1 VQKAK
6 EMDLLA
12 KVTGQSRAAK
22 EKEREELM
30 ADGQFR
36 AAMAGLG
43 PEVEAS
49 ASTLIQAM
57 PTKEMQNFAKD
68 MIANGTATNE
78 SSRALLAQFPQL
90 GKQFTDLHRQTQS
103 NVAISKQQMNQTM
116 NIGRVEGPASLKRIK
131 TAAAANESLHGVAAS
146 AAAFGRVQEDAIK
159 IGEDQQDST
168 TKNTDKMAEA
178 LNKSKEKLAEFSN
191 GFQMALA
198 NSGLLD
204 LLMSAFS
211 TLANFVMTWVVPA
224 FNIIAA
230 VLQKVW
236 TGFTILLAPVIDLI
250 SSKLGGGGL
259 AGTIETIDGIMNAVF
274 PVLSSIVRGAIT
286 AFEGIWTAVMSLFD
300 PFQRLFDA
308 FGVGSDAT
316 TVLTDYFLFLG
327 ETIGG
332 VAEFLGAYFGMLIDA
347 VTFVVHW
354 FKEVVNKSEFLTKV
368 FSAVGDA
375 VKVSISTIRA
385 YLSAEGF
392 RSLMELL
399 TDKFMGLVDTILDLI
414 PEWAGGISD
423 EEKKKRDEE
432 RALRATAR
440 DARLEAVLAE
450 KDQKLKAAKEGVK
463 QDSAK
468 FQQQKLHL
476 GKMGGLQKEEE
487 DAKKKAAESKIPK
500 DYTDTTKLLGAE
512 LQAQQSDILP
522 PKTKEEAK
530 AAVANIKPVGKAS
543 EDLLA
548 AGASLDVIAKEKA
561 AKAKADAEVKAKAE
575 ADAKTKADA
584 DAKTKADAESKT
596 KEEKN
601 KKPESAETLL
611 AELNTKM
618 AQLLKHAATTTS
630 NTYATYEAAKS
641 LNGNLYKA

>member
-1 VQKAK
+1 
-6 EMDLLA
+6 
-12 KVTGQSRAAK
+12 
-22 EKEREELM
+22 
-30 ADGQFR
+30 
-36 AAMAGLG
+36 
-43 PEVEAS
+43 
-49 ASTLIQAM
+49 
-57 PTKEMQNFAKD
+57 
-68 MIANGTATNE
+68 
-78 SSRALLAQFPQL
+78 
-90 GKQFTDLHRQTQS
+90 
-103 NVAISKQQMNQTM
+103 
-116 NIGRVEGPASLKRIK
+116 
-131 TAAAANESLHGVAAS
+131 
-146 AAAFGRVQEDAIK
+146 
-159 IGEDQQDST
+159 
-168 TKNTDKMAEA
+168 
-178 LNKSKEKLAEFSN
+178 
-191 GFQMALA
+191 MALA

-250 SSKLGGGGL
+250 SSKLGGSGL

-286 AFEGIWTAVMSLFD
+286 AFEGIWTAVTGLFD

-308 FGVGSDAT
+308 LGIGSDAT
-316 TVLTDYFLFLG
+316 TTLTDYFLFLG
-327 ETIGG
+327 EHIAG
-332 VAEFLGAYFGMLIDA
+332 VAEFLGAAFGAVID
-347 VTFVVHW
+347 VITHVIHW
-354 FKEVVNKSEFLTKV
+354 FKDVVNKSEFLTKI

-375 VKVSISTIRA
+375 VKIAINSIRA
-385 YLSAEGF
+385 YMSAEGF

-399 TDKFMGLVDTILDLI
+399 ADKFMGLVDTILNLI
-414 PEWAGGISD
+414 PDALGGMSD

-440 DARLEAVLAE
+440 DERLATVLAE
-450 KDQKLKAAKEGVK
+450 KDEKLKAAKEGVK

-468 FQQQKLHL
+468 FQQQKLHM

-487 DAKKKAAESKIPK
+487 DAKKKAAEAKIPK

-575 ADAKTKADA
+575 ADAKTKTDA